1 MNKEQKRFIAQDDH
15 YGMYIETSQELV
27 QDKSKAKIFNSR
39 DEANKVAAD
48 MHLNAWE
55 VIPYDN

>member
-1 MNKEQKRFIAQDDH
+1 MNKEPKRFISQEDH

-27 QDKSKAKIFNSR
+27 RDKSKAKIFNSR
-39 DEANKVAAD
+39 EEANEVAAD

-55 VIPYDN
+55 VIPYGD

>member
-1 MNKEQKRFIAQDDH
+1 MNKEPKRFIAQDDH

-27 QDKSKAKIFNSR
+27 QDKSKAKIFDSR
-39 DEANKVAAD
+39 NEANEVAAD

-55 VIPYDN
+55 VIPYGD

>member
-1 MNKEQKRFIAQDDH
+1 MNKEPKHFIVQEDN

-27 QDKSKAKIFNSR
+27 QDNSKAKIYNSR
-39 DEANKVAAD
+39 NEANEAAAD

-55 VIPYDN
+55 VIPYDD